1 MKNVVIF
8 VGVIHNKI
16 GGMERQLSRLIN
28 YLISNDFNVHLI
40 SLDTE
45 DTNFYYPIEQQ
56 SRLFHHKL
64 GGNKHIAFPRWIRLI
79 VRQIKT
85 IFLMFSIRSE
95 FAVVFTVGNLPNA
108 IIPCLISGKKIIL
121 SERISPSIYNYSSKK
136 KYKKYDF
143 FLMLFTT
150 KIVVQLDRYKFYY
163 WKILQ
168 SRIVSIPNFVFG
180 NNNSLDIKLESKA
193 PNFGIIYFGRF
204 SFPKDLISM
213 IKAFELFNP
222 LFPNTTFDLYGN
234 GEDLD
239 FLRNYIS
246 HSKCASKIN
255 IYDPVQNMD
264 QIIAKYSISC
274 YLTFYDGFSNS
285 VVESLAAG
293 VPVIGYSNS
302 DGVSDFIIDSVNGW
316 LVHEFKNIDEIA
328 KVYVKAYNQVNQ
340 DYTIF
345 ANSRK
350 SVSQYVLNSHSSLW
364 LDLLGN

>member
-1 MKNVVIF
+1 
-8 VGVIHNKI
+8 
-16 GGMERQLSRLIN
+16 
-28 YLISNDFNVHLI
+28 
-40 SLDTE
+40 
-45 DTNFYYPIEQQ
+45 
-56 SRLFHHKL
+56 
-64 GGNKHIAFPRWIRLI
+64 
-79 VRQIKT
+79 
-85 IFLMFSIRSE
+85 
-95 FAVVFTVGNLPNA
+95 
-108 IIPCLISGKKIIL
+108 
-121 SERISPSIYNYSSKK
+121 
-136 KYKKYDF
+136 
-143 FLMLFTT
+143 MLFTK

-213 IKAFELFNP
+213 IQAFELFNP
-222 LFPNTTFDLYGN
+222 LFPNTTFDLYGS

-239 FLRNYIS
+239 FLRYYIS
-246 HSKCASKIN
+246 QSKCANKIN
-255 IYDPVQNMD
+255 IYDPVQNME

-328 KVYVKAYNQVNQ
+328 KVYAKAYNQVNQ
-340 DYTIF
+340 DNTIF